1 MRQRHGRL
9 DQILALQ
16 SFTRHRQTAD
26 HQAVPARHRL
36 GVGRQVP
43 LVACSQQALA
53 AKINKRGKG
62 VLEIEVL
69 PFNSIKMFQQPPAVS
84 KGRIDLACTPAA
96 FYARAIPENEAVSTA
111 SSVPE
116 QVRSNGGTKMID
128 ELQQKHFNVKYLG
141 WTTGG
146 DRFRIYMKNAPKFNA
161 AGLPDFTGV
170 KMRDNPIYGAFLK
183 ALNATT
189 HNLPSSAVFSA
200 LEKGVVEASAWATN
214 GLKGLKWDKFL
225 RHAVDADFYRTDI
238 GLIMNLDKWK
248 GLSAKARGILQD
260 TVIEQEA
267 VNTALLQKLSASEE
281 ASLKKEGMKFHAA
294 PDKAGYL
301 KLAVDSAYARMM
313 ERLNKAKRG
322 TGHVSKLRAAYQ
334 QYQRNAKVGGGPTTA
349 FVPGDTPEAGAAGRI
364 GDYFLNSF
372 IVVLPSLALIL
383 ILSAMTAYVLAR
395 FPFPGNRFI
404 FYLFLYYRM

>member
-1 MRQRHGRL
+1 MVY
-9 DQILALQ
+9 
-16 SFTRHRQTAD
+16 TKN
-26 HQAVPARHRL
+26 
-36 GVGRQVP
+36 
-43 LVACSQQALA
+43 CKALA

-161 AGLPDFTGV
+161 DGLPDFSGV

-238 GLIMNLDKWK
+238 GWIMNLDKWK

-260 TVIEQEA
+260 TVIEQEKINA
-267 VNTALLQKLSASEE
+267 KQLAAMATKEKATLMR
-281 ASLKKEGMKFHAA
+281 EGMKFHAV
-294 PDKAGYL
+294 PNKTKYL
-301 KLAVDSAYARMM
+301 QMAVDSAYERMIG
-313 ERLNKAKRG
+313 RLKKAGRP
-322 TGHVSKLRAAYQ
+322 TAHVAKLRAAYQ
-334 QYQRNAKVGGGPTTA
+334 Q
-349 FVPGDTPEAGAAGRI
+349 
-364 GDYFLNSF
+364 
-372 IVVLPSLALIL
+372 
-383 ILSAMTAYVLAR
+383 
-395 FPFPGNRFI
+395 
-404 FYLFLYYRM
+404 